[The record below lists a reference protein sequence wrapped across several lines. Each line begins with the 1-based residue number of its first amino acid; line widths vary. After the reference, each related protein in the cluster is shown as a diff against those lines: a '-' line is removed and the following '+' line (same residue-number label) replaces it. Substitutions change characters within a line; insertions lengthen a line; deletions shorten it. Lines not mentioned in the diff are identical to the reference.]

1 MTAVLALL
9 VVAAGLSAP
18 LQLQLDPPRFEQAIS
33 RSGFTEF
40 TKPTGPQA
48 VIEITSTDGF
58 PVPLRGRCWTV
69 AGGYGL
75 ATVFASMAGI
85 LAEAF
90 TRSTTAN
97 SDARNKSITAVAMGV
112 GALAGIVPG
121 ALLGNESRREEMGL
135 GRGVVSLLDVGGS
148 VALFFTVNQV
158 FATQKFF

>member
-1 MTAVLALL
+1 MLAFL
-9 VVAAGLSAP
+9 VAASLAAP
-18 LQLQLDPPRFEQAIS
+18 LQLQLDEPRFQQAIS

-40 TKPTGPQA
+40 TKPAGPQA

-75 ATVFASMAGI
+75 STVFAAMAGI
-85 LAEAF
+85 LAEAV
-90 TRSTTAN
+90 TRSSSTIG
-97 SDARNKSITAVAMGV
+97 DARNKSATALAMGI

-135 GRGVVSLLDVGGS
+135 GRGVVALLDVGGT

-158 FATQKFF
+158 FSTKTIF